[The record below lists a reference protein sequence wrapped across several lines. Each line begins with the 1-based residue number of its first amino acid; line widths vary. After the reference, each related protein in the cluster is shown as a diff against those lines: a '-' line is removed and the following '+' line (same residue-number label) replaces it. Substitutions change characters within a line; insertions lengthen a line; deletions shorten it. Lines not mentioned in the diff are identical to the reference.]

1 VPAADKQS
9 TSVHFLFICPCVRK
23 MSSPGHAYAAP
34 AKRPWKLSVAIPSS
48 LVADVPHLR
57 EKTSRLGF
65 LARALGIFR
74 VNEVMIYAD
83 LADTEATRQGRLIG
97 SILGYME
104 TPQYLRKHLIRVNPD
119 LRFVG
124 ILPPLRTPNHPASGN
139 IADLKIGET
148 REGVVTDTNTQ
159 VSRLDIGVSAPVEV
173 PARLHRG
180 SRVTARIRRIAPKIV
195 ADLVGDNR
203 IDIYW
208 GFRVTLKNLPLGR
221 LIVESKPDVVIATS
235 RLGERVNTVLDQMRT
250 AMAAASNV
258 LLAFGSPRRGL
269 HEIVEGERLK
279 LSDLATFT
287 VDFVPNQGTQ
297 TVRTEEAVYSTLAI
311 LNAFGG

>member
-1 VPAADKQS
+1 
-9 TSVHFLFICPCVRK
+9 
-23 MSSPGHAYAAP
+23 M
-34 AKRPWKLSVAIPSS
+34 AIPSS

-74 VNEVMIYAD
+74 VNEVMVYAD
-83 LADTEATRQGRLIG
+83 LADAEATRQGRFIS
-97 SILGYME
+97 SILSYME

-124 ILPPLRTPNHPASGN
+124 ILPPLRTPNHPVSGK

-148 REGVVTDTNTQ
+148 REGVVMDTNAQ
-159 VSRLDIGVSAPVEV
+159 VSRLDLGVNTPVEAPV
-173 PARLHRG
+173 RLHRG
-180 SRVTARIRRIAPKIV
+180 SRVTVRIQRIAPKIV
-195 ADLVGDNR
+195 ADLVEENR

-221 LIVESKPDVVIATS
+221 LIQESQPDVVIATS
-235 RLGERVNTVLDQMRT
+235 RLGERVNTVLDQLRT
-250 AMAAASNV
+250 AMTGASNV

-269 HEIVEGERLK
+269 HEIIEQEGMRL
-279 LSDLATFT
+279 DRLARFT
-287 VDFVPNQGTQ
+287 VNFVPNQGTQ
-297 TVRTEEAVYSTLAI
+297 TVRTEEAVYSALTV
-311 LNAFGG
+311 LNAIGD